1 MPTLTLPQLVAGR
14 ELATA
19 AVRKLGA
26 IEAAHVVV
34 DARPLIS
41 GSTSF
46 AGQLVR
52 TALVDGRAAK
62 LTVIGGPPDFLDDMR
77 VAARQLDVSEQLA
90 FAASD
95 LDLGVA
101 S

>member
-14 ELATA
+14 DLAAA

-26 IEAAHVVV
+26 IEAGHVVV
-34 DARPLIS
+34 DARPLTS

-52 TALVDGRAAK
+52 STLVDGGAAK
-62 LTVIGGPPDFLDDMR
+62 LTVVGGPPDFLDDIRIAAKSLDLTDR
-77 VAARQLDVSEQLA
+77 VA

-95 LDLGVA
+95 VDLGVA